1 MKLGYD
7 RLRRLKST
15 LFVDGIRAYRFGQ
28 IYAERYPEFTRQGI
42 DDGIQ
47 HPFVRSSGS
56 PRVVESGGYIINVS
70 PPLLGIGSGS
80 HEYDCHHRQYEGNL
94 SLFSTKIRCLSLM

>member
-7 RLRRLKST
+7 RLRRLNSMS
-15 LFVDGIRAYRFGQ
+15 FVDGIRAYRFGEV
-28 IYAERYPEFTRQGI
+28 YAERYPEFARQGI
-42 DDGIQ
+42 DDGEQ

-80 HEYDCHHRQYEGNL
+80 NMNDCANTGNTGGTIHFVPQR
-94 SLFSTKIRCLSLM
+94 SVASP